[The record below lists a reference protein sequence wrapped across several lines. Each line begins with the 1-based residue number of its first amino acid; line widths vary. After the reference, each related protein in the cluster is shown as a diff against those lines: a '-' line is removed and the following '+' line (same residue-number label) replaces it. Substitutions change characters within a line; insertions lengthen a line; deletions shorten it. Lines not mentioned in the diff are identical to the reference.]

1 MGLDCSLNGKSL
13 DRWYVFSDEFSCGE
27 IYTKKEFIYLIFTL
41 IENLYDL
48 EEQAIFGRDY
58 DYNKYWLKEA
68 LENMQD
74 ENIFY
79 NENFEEYWELLHKQ
93 NIEDESK

>member
-41 IENLYDL
+41 IENIYDL
-48 EEQAIFGRDY
+48 EEQAIFERDY
-58 DYNKYWLKEA
+58 DYHKYWLKEA